1 MKIKSSKNITRQKR
15 NLWRKK
21 NVSLEEGYNYDA
33 LHVGKIDRLFRAN
46 ILVHHGCR
54 VWTPYVLLIPRNYRY
69 SEVDLQALSRF
80 ARPSVHPSV
89 HPSVCLVHLVV
100 HTVNFKG
107 VKDFQIPR
115 CLLREHRHHLEEFLE
130 ADSFGDRRRVSWILA
145 SCKDFRDPFSKW
157 IFLKIKE
164 ETNILI
170 ERKFKIKIYKMF
182 D

>member
-1 MKIKSSKNITRQKR
+1 MT
-15 NLWRKK
+15 
-21 NVSLEEGYNYDA
+21 

-80 ARPSVHPSV
+80 APSVYSSV

-115 CLLREHRHHLEEFLE
+115 CLLREHGHHLEEFLE

-145 SCKDFRDPFSKW
+145 SCKDLRDPFSKW
-157 IFLKIKE
+157 IFLKVKKKTDISRQWK
-164 ETNILI
+164 NSL
-170 ERKFKIKIYKMF
+170 KNW
-182 D
+182 

>member
-1 MKIKSSKNITRQKR
+1 MTRCTSAKSIGCSVQIFSCIM
-15 NLWRKK
+15 
-21 NVSLEEGYNYDA
+21 NVVSERRMYFSSHGTIGTARSTSRLSHGSL
-33 LHVGKIDRLFRAN
+33 VR
-46 ILVHHGCR
+46 
-54 VWTPYVLLIPRNYRY
+54 
-69 SEVDLQALSRF
+69 
-80 ARPSVHPSV
+80 PSV

-157 IFLKIKE
+157 IFLKMKE
-164 ETNILI
+164 ETNILV
-170 ERKFKIKIYKMF
+170 ERKFKIKVKSLILF
-182 D
+182 